1 MEKRLFNE
9 DETTDNLKDKQ
20 SREKEQLK
28 IKHDREMDADRRLTR
43 LKNRITNQMIQTKY
57 PMQLYTKEKIYKD
70 LKKKKDYLKK
80 NGDKAKVM
88 HGTAMNMA
96 KKQHKVAEVNLLVN

>member
-28 IKHDREMDADRRLTR
+28 IKHDREMDADRRRLTR
-43 LKNRITNQMIQTKY
+43 LKKIEVQIRLIQTKY
-57 PMQLYTKEKIYKD
+57 QMQSSYMKEKIYKD
-70 LKKKKDYLKK
+70 LKKKKDYFRKRIW
-80 NGDKAKVM
+80 
-88 HGTAMNMA
+88 
-96 KKQHKVAEVNLLVN
+96 